1 MEVQRK
7 PEVED
12 WEPEVEGWGP
22 EVEDWHYYFPRC
34 DSGNGDGGDDGE
46 QPNEEAG
53 FRVIYLRVLTTTS
66 FETIQFPNGPSFRYG
81 NFFASKN

>member
-1 MEVQRK
+1 MEVQRE

-12 WEPEVEGWGP
+12 WEP

-34 DSGNGDGGDDGE
+34 DSGNGDGGDDGV

-53 FRVIYLRVLTTTS
+53 IRVIY
-66 FETIQFPNGPSFRYG
+66 
-81 NFFASKN
+81 

>member
-1 MEVQRK
+1 VEVQRK

-12 WEPEVEGWGP
+12 WKPEVEGWGP

-53 FRVIYLRVLTTTS
+53 IRVIY
-66 FETIQFPNGPSFRYG
+66 
-81 NFFASKN
+81 